1 MVLKPSSVTPATCL
15 RLGDLSLEAGLP
27 SGALNI
33 ITGSGSEAGQQ
44 LLDHNLVNCL
54 SFTGSS
60 NVGQI
65 VMRSAANSLVP
76 TCVELGGKGAIV
88 VFDDIANLDAVVD
101 WIMIGIFS
109 CSGQVCS
116 ATSRLIVDRSLEHR
130 LLERLSA
137 ASQKIRIGDP
147 TDDSTQFGAMTS
159 KEQLNITD
167 GFVTRAIKEG
177 AQVVCGGQPLDRG
190 KGYWYPPTILKAA
203 PGTEI
208 WREEIFGPVLVYT
221 AFDSEEEAVRLAND
235 TAYGLGSAVITDN
248 DEQCDRVAHQL
259 HAGVVW
265 KNCSNA
271 LPVEAPFGG
280 FGKSG
285 FGKEYGALG
294 LEEYVQ
300 TKVVTG
306 CKPGFSW
313 NWYK

>member
-1 MVLKPSSVTPATCL
+1 
-15 RLGDLSLEAGLP
+15 
-27 SGALNI
+27 
-33 ITGSGSEAGQQ
+33 
-44 LLDHNLVNCL
+44 
-54 SFTGSS
+54 
-60 NVGQI
+60 
-65 VMRSAANSLVP
+65 MRSAANSLVP